1 MTTRNGETTSAHERV
16 VENFVR
22 GCKSKISGQE
32 SEFRVHGC
40 GVNVVSFL
48 KRVIIQYVTL
58 SAAYEAAEE
67 EAQRTSFLAIF
78 ILLEDSKGLLR
89 IFHFDGAIEVHVFE
103 GLYNTSLLREGA

>member
-1 MTTRNGETTSAHERV
+1 MTTCNGETARTHERV
-16 VENFVR
+16 VEDFVC

-40 GVNVVSFL
+40 GVNVISFL
-48 KRVIIQYVTL
+48 KCVVIQNVTL

-78 ILLEDSKGLLR
+78 VLLEDGKGLLW
-89 IFHFDGAIEVHVFE
+89 IFHFDGAIEVHVFQ
-103 GLYNTSLLREGA
+103 GLDDLSLLREGA